1 MVLRLDHVA
10 VAASTSCSID
20 ITTNTSD
27 VSTKDDADALFD
39 NPEPTYIDWE
49 CSNESFVANKADL
62 LKLVQAWV
70 ESTELNVSYNCGM
83 SDAVAGW
90 NCTGKAFISSL
101 SVKAAMGEKATVSLS
116 LTGNGTLT
124 MEAGL

>member
-1 MVLRLDHVA
+1 MSIELDHVQ

-27 VSTKDDADALFD
+27 VSTKDDADAQFD

-49 CSNESFVANKADL
+49 CSNESFVANRKDL
-62 LKLVQAWV
+62 RKLVLAWV
-70 ESTELNVSYNCGM
+70 DSTELNVTYVCGM
-83 SDAVAGW
+83 SDSVAGW
-90 NCTGKAFISSL
+90 SCTGKAFISSL

-124 MEAGL
+124 MEAAQ